1 MKNDE
6 YHFNSLKILLPF
18 SLINT
23 SWNNMIIFR
32 KTILALTGLFICVFL
47 TVHLGGN
54 LLLLLPEQK
63 ARVMYNAYSHA
74 LRGNLFI
81 SITAYV
87 NYACILFH
95 VLYAILITRKNK
107 VSRSV
112 SYQMNRN
119 DENSSWTSQNMM
131 LLGSI
136 IFCFIV
142 LHMANFWFKV
152 KIKGQEGDLYQMVVD
167 LFKNP
172 VYLIIYVVAVL
183 PLGLHLSHGVQSA
196 FKTLGLYHK
205 KYIRWIAKASVAYAF
220 IIGLGFGLIPIILY
234 FR

>member
-1 MKNDE
+1 
-6 YHFNSLKILLPF
+6 
-18 SLINT
+18 
-23 SWNNMIIFR
+23 MIIFR

-47 TVHLGGN
+47 TAHLGGN
-54 LLLLLPEQK
+54 LLLLLPEEK

-81 SITAYV
+81 SIVAYV

-95 VLYAILITRKNK
+95 ILYAILITRKNRA
-107 VSRSV
+107 SRSV

-152 KIKGQEGDLYQMVVD
+152 KIQGQEGDLYQMVVD

-172 VYLIIYVVAVL
+172 IYLLIYVVAVF

-205 KYIRWIAKASVAYAF
+205 KYIRWMAKVSVAYAF
-220 IIGLGFGLIPIILY
+220 VIGLGFGIIPIILY